1 MNSSRHKYLTSFFI
15 GAFAFILG
23 VFTAPVLSNSNLFSN
38 SGAASNGA
46 SQQESTNTPS
56 SSSSDI
62 FSFLSTNNDPADLT
76 LFWQVWSE
84 LNNRFVDSEKLVTK
98 DLVYGA
104 TKGMVAALK
113 DPYTVYMTPD
123 ETQEFLS
130 SLEGQLEGI
139 GAEITIKEQ
148 ALTIVSPVKG
158 SPAEAAGIKPGDIV
172 YKIDGEVT
180 SDISLFEAISK
191 IRGEKGTEVKLTI
204 IRKSAEE
211 PIEVTIVRDTITI
224 DTVTYEAKENNIAYI
239 AIHQFNDRTS
249 QEFSAAIDQVLET
262 KAKGLIIDLRFNGG
276 GYLSSSIDVLSEVI
290 EGRKEVVAIE
300 TRNPAENTSLMVDGT
315 SRVGQIPLVVLVNE
329 GSASAS
335 EIVAGAIQ
343 DYKRGIVI
351 GVKTFGKGSVQE
363 VVDTFSD
370 GSSLRITIAKWLT
383 PNGRSIEENGIEPD
397 RKVEITTEDIT
408 ADRDPQL
415 DAAIDYLQ
423 NIESEA

>member
-56 SSSSDI
+56 SSSTDI